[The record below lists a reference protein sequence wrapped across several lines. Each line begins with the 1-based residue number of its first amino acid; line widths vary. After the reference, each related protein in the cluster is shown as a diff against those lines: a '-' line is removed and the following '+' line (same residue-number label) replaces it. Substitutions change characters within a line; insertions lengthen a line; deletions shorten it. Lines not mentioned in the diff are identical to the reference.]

1 MIKQVVALLLVPLL
15 VLTMARSP
23 ALAQVPPAAPDDQAW
38 PREFQSAS
46 TTFTVY
52 QPQIES
58 WKGRDLSGR
67 AAVSVKDAISPEE
80 QFGVIWFT
88 ANTNVNRTENLV
100 TLDDITITR
109 ANFPA
114 TPDKADQYLQA
125 LRGSAPRQM
134 VDLSLNHLRAEIA
147 VAQAESAPQKPV
159 AVKNDVPKIYFS
171 SQPAM
176 LVQVDGEPVLR
187 QVQGYELLRV
197 INTYA
202 VILFNQSQGTYY
214 LHAVGKWAQ
223 AQSIEGPWTVAAQ
236 PPASLNKILTT
247 LTKGGQVNALDNP
260 GQYVAQSAAS
270 GIFPTIYVSTVPA
283 ELIMTRGAPSYE
295 PISGTSLLDVTNTDD
310 NLIVDPANDLTYVPI
325 SGRWFQTASLSAG
338 SWTYVPNDKLPA
350 DFAKI
355 PVTHPRGVVLASVTG
370 TPQAQEAIIDNN
382 IPQTAVVTR
391 ATTTLTVKYGGSPQI
406 QGIDGTPLQYV
417 VNSPYPVIRVDAA
430 SWYAL
435 KDGVWFA
442 GTSVNG
448 PWAVAASV
456 SEVIYTIPPSSPL
469 HYVTYAYVFG
479 STPQTVTV
487 GYTPGYYGTVLAP
500 TGTVVYGTGYVYPP
514 VYWGSFWYPPPVTYG
529 FGTGFFWGSVTG
541 FAFGAAAGAVWGG
554 AWGHWGGYASYT
566 NVNINNF
573 NSYNHWS
580 SNQVRTNVQRDY
592 NQQTGRLTQQQ
603 RQQAQRDYNRR
614 TGQLTSQQ
622 RSNLQ
627 NRASQRPND
636 TFAGKDGNAYKRG
649 ADGGWQQHSSGGWN
663 KAGFSDGRESA
674 SGLDRQQQPG
684 AMATGPTTCT
694 GHGAASAAMTP
705 ASGAWAAGTA
715 ASMASMDLEAAVCL
729 AVIASAVV
737 ALAGGGLVE
746 AGSAA
751 SAAAGSGARAQTN
764 STNKRSHR
772 GGAEGAKNKKFEARN
787 PKFETI
793 SNKFPSDSVFW
804 IFPIWDLFVLS
815 LFRIS
820 SFGFRILISCM
831 IEKQTNKRR

>member
-1 MIKQVVALLLVPLL
+1 MQEALMKLRIALIKQAVALLLVPLL
-15 VLTMARSP
+15 VLSMVPVRAFGQAPQAP
-23 ALAQVPPAAPDDQAW
+23 AGDQAW
-38 PREFQSAS
+38 PREFQSGS
-46 TTFTVY
+46 ITFTVY
-52 QPQIES
+52 QPQLDS
-58 WKGRDLSGR
+58 WNSRDLSGR
-67 AAVSVKDAISPEE
+67 AAVSVKAAISPEE
-80 QFGVIWFT
+80 QFGVLWFT
-88 ANTNVNRTENLV
+88 ANTNVNRAENLV
-100 TLDDITITR
+100 TLDDITITK

-125 LRGSAPRQM
+125 LRASAPRQM
-134 VDLSLNHLRAEIA
+134 ADLSLNHLQAELA

-187 QVQGYELLRV
+187 QVQGNELLRV

-202 VILFNQSQGTYY
+202 VILFNQSQGIYY
-214 LHAVGKWAQ
+214 LHAVGRWVQ

-283 ELIMTRGAPSYE
+283 ELIMTRGSPSYE

-310 NLIVDPANDLTYVPI
+310 NLIVDPANDLTYVLI
-325 SGRWFQTASLSAG
+325 SGRWFQTVSLSTG
-338 SWTYVPNDKLPA
+338 PWTYVPKDKLPA
-350 DFAKI
+350 DFTKI
-355 PVTHPRGVVLASVTG
+355 PVTHPRGVVLSSVTG
-370 TPQAQEAIIDNN
+370 TPQAQEAVIDNN

-391 ATTTLTVKYGGSPQI
+391 ATTTLTIKYGGSPQI
-406 QGIDGTPLQYV
+406 QGVEGTPLQHV

-435 KDGVWFA
+435 KDGVWFV
-442 GTSVNG
+442 GTSFSG
-448 PWAVAASV
+448 PWAVATSV
-456 SEVIYTIPPSSPL
+456 PEVIYTISPSSPL

-479 STPQTVTV
+479 STAQTVTV

-541 FAFGAAAGAVWGG
+541 FAFGAAAGAIWGG
-554 AWGHWGGYASYT
+554 TWGHWGGYASYT
-566 NVNINNF
+566 NVHINNF

-592 NQQTGRLTQQQ
+592 NRQTGRLSPQQ
-603 RQQAQRDYNRR
+603 RQQAQRDYDRR

-627 NRASQRPND
+627 SRASQRPND

-649 ADGGWQQHSSGGWN
+649 ADGGWQQHGSGGWN

-674 SGLDRQQQPG
+674 SGLDRQQQARSYG
-684 AMATGPTTCT
+684 NWADNVHRSWSGF
-694 GHGAASAAMTP
+694 GGDDSRFGGLGGWHG
-705 ASGAWAAGTA
+705 GFDGFHGFG
-715 ASMASMDLEAAVCL
+715 
-729 AVIASAVV
+729 
-737 ALAGGGLVE
+737 GGGLF
-746 AGSAA
+746 G
-751 SAAAGSGARAQTN
+751 GDRFGGGGFGGGRFGGGGFGGF
-764 STNKRSHR
+764 R
-772 GGAEGAKNKKFEARN
+772 GG
-787 PKFETI
+787 
-793 SNKFPSDSVFW
+793 
-804 IFPIWDLFVLS
+804 
-815 LFRIS
+815 
-820 SFGFRILISCM
+820 GFR
-831 IEKQTNKRR
+831 R